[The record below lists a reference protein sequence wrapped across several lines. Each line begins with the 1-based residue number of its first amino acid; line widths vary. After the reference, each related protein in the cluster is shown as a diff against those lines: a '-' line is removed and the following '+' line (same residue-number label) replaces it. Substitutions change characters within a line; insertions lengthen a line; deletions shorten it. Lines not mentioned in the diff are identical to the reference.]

1 MQKVLKILAVVGRV
15 FSTIATVVGVL
26 ASLAT
31 AYIIFAPDTLPKPF
45 YLDYIYPTVVPTAEA
60 VATPTPEPTPIP
72 TVEPGGGLMVDSG
85 TKIINLADPAGRKY
99 IRITIVLEFAP
110 DAEFYT
116 MDHEQQAAY
125 RTEFTTEVTSKMP
138 MVDDAIITWISTKT
152 FDQLYT
158 AEGKELLRLELLH
171 LINERLEEYEVIS
184 LYFTEFVV
192 D

>member
-1 MQKVLKILAVVGRV
+1 MQNVTKILAVVGRV
-15 FSTIATVVGVL
+15 LSILVMLIGVV

-31 AYIIFAPDTLPKPF
+31 AYIVFAPDSMPKPF
-45 YLDYIYPTVVPTAEA
+45 YLEYYYPTVVPTPEA
-60 VATPTPEPTPIP
+60 AVTPTPEPTPVP
-72 TVEPGGGLMVDSG
+72 TVAPGGGLMIDSG

-110 DAEFYT
+110 EPEFYS
-116 MDHEQQAAY
+116 MDHEMQAAY
-125 RTEFTTEVTSKMP
+125 RTDFTTEVTSKMP

-171 LINERLEEYEVIS
+171 LINERLEEDDVIS